1 MVFNYLLIGGN
12 FGFPALGV
20 KGAAIAT
27 VIGTA
32 VGCAMSIMSV
42 FNKTLFIL
50 AVQKGF
56 WRQIKKA

>member
-1 MVFNYLLIGGN
+1 MKTNITSNLVNVVFNYLLIGGN

-42 FNKTLFIL
+42 FNKD
-50 AVQKGF
+50 
-56 WRQIKKA
+56 